1 VSELLRELPGY
12 TAAHLQLSLEALAIA
27 AALSFP
33 LGVWAHRRPRAG
45 PALLAAAGA
54 LQTIP
59 SLALLAFMV
68 PVLAA
73 LGSWTAGAFGFA
85 IPAIGRAPALAA
97 LSLYGTL
104 PILQNVVAGLGGV
117 DPALREAARAM
128 GMTGRQRLWRVEL
141 PLALPVMVAGLR
153 TAAVWVVGTA
163 TLATPVGAP
172 SLGHFIFSGL
182 QTRNY
187 AAVSLGCAAA
197 AALAFAL
204 DRTIGLLQRGVAAG
218 RRGVVAGALAAL
230 AALAVA
236 AGVPGAGGRGA
247 GNGAAAPV
255 MIGAKSFTEQY
266 VLAELLA
273 GWVDREAGAPARVLG
288 SLGSTVLF
296 DALRADEIDVYV
308 DYTGTLWATI
318 LRREGPAPGRAAVLA
333 EVRRALAEEHGV
345 DVAASLGFENAYAL
359 AMRAA
364 QARALGIE
372 TVADLARHAPSL
384 EIGADYEFLTRPEW
398 RALASAYGLA
408 FRAERSMDP
417 SLLYQALAG
426 GQVDVISAF
435 STDGRIAALDLVLL
449 RDERNVIPPYD
460 AIVLVGPRLARE
472 RPEVVEA
479 LGRLEGALDEAAM
492 QRLNGAVDEQGDS
505 PRAAARA
512 WLEARE
518 D

>member
-1 VSELLRELPGY
+1 MSELLRELPGY
-12 TAAHLQLSLEALAIA
+12 AAAHLQLSLAALAIA
-27 AALSFP
+27 TAVSAP
-33 LGVWAHRRPRAG
+33 LGVWASRRPRAG
-45 PALLAAAGA
+45 PALLGVAGA

-73 LGSWTAGAFGFA
+73 LGSWSAGVFGVA

-104 PILQNVVAGLGGV
+104 PILQNVVAGLAGV

-182 QTRNY
+182 QTRNFT
-187 AAVSLGCAAA
+187 AVSLGCVAA

-204 DRTIGLLQRGVAAG
+204 DRVIGLLQRGLAAR
-218 RRGVVAGALAAL
+218 RRGPVAVALAAL
-230 AALAVA
+230 AGLALA
-236 AGVPGAGGRGA
+236 AGLPGAGARGTA
-247 GNGAAAPV
+247 GGVAPV
-255 MIGAKSFTEQY
+255 RIGAKTFSEQY

-273 GWVDREAGAPARVLG
+273 GWLDREAGTPARVLG

-296 DALRADEIDVYV
+296 DALRAGEVDVYV

-318 LRREGPAPGRAAVLA
+318 LGRSDAAADRAAVLA
-333 EVRRALAEEHGV
+333 EVRRVLAEEHGV
-345 DVAASLGFENAYAL
+345 TVAAALGFENAYAL
-359 AMRAA
+359 AMRRDH
-364 QARALGIE
+364 ARTLGIE
-372 TVADLARHAPSL
+372 TIDDLARHAPELS
-384 EIGADYEFLTRPEW
+384 IGADYEFLTRPEW
-398 RALASAYGLA
+398 RALVARYGLA
-408 FRAERSMDP
+408 FRSERSMDS
-417 SLLYQALAG
+417 SLMYQALAG
-426 GQVDVISAF
+426 EQVDVISAF

-449 RDERNVIPPYD
+449 RDERGVIPPYD
-460 AIVLVGPRLARE
+460 AIVLAGARLVRE
-472 RPEVVEA
+472 RPGVLAA
-479 LGRLEGALDEAAM
+479 LGRLEGVLSAEAM
-492 QRLNGAVDEQGDS
+492 QRLNGAVDQEGRT
-505 PRAAARA
+505 PREVARA
-512 WLEARE
+512 WLEAR
-518 D
+518 

>member
-1 VSELLRELPGY
+1 MSELLRELPGY
-12 TAAHLQLSLEALAIA
+12 TAAHLQLSLWALAIA
-27 AALSFP
+27 VAVSAP

-45 PALLAAAGA
+45 PALLAVAGA

-73 LGSWTAGAFGFA
+73 LGSWTASALGFA
-85 IPAIGRAPALAA
+85 VPAIGRAPALAA

-104 PILQNVVAGLGGV
+104 PILQNVVAGLAGV

-172 SLGHFIFSGL
+172 SLGHFIFGGL

-197 AALAFAL
+197 AGLAFAL
-204 DRTIGLLQRGVAAG
+204 DRTIALLERGVAAG
-218 RRGVVAGALAAL
+218 RRGPVVAALAGLAAL
-230 AALAVA
+230 AAVAGLPQAGARGA
-236 AGVPGAGGRGA
+236 AGGP
-247 GNGAAAPV
+247 APV
-255 MIGAKSFTEQY
+255 VIGAKSFTEQY
-266 VLAELLA
+266 VLAEILA
-273 GWVDREAGAPARVLG
+273 GWLDREAGAPTRVLG

-296 DALRADEIDVYV
+296 DALRADEVDVYV

-318 LRREGPAPGRAAVLA
+318 LRRSGPAPDRATLLSA
-333 EVRRALAEEHGV
+333 VRRALADEHGV
-345 DVAASLGFENAYAL
+345 TVAASLGFENAYAL
-359 AMRAA
+359 AMRAER
-364 QARALGIE
+364 ARALGVA
-372 TVADLARHAPSL
+372 TVADLAPHAPGL
-384 EIGADYEFLTRPEW
+384 AIGADYEFLTRPEW

-408 FRAERSMDP
+408 FGSARSMDP
-417 SLLYQALAG
+417 SLMYQALAD

-449 RDERNVIPPYD
+449 RDERGVIPPYD
-460 AIVLVGPRLARE
+460 AVVLAGPRLARE
-472 RPEVVEA
+472 RPEVLAA
-479 LGRLEGALDEAAM
+479 LGRLEGALDAAAM
-492 QRLNGAVDEQGDS
+492 QRLNGAVDQAGRT
-505 PRAAARA
+505 PREVARA
-512 WLEARE
+512 WLAGR
-518 D
+518 

>member
-1 VSELLRELPGY
+1 VSDLLRELPAY
-12 TAAHLQLSLEALAIA
+12 TAAHLQLSLAALAIA
-27 AALSFP
+27 AALSAP
-33 LGVWAHRRPRAG
+33 LGVWASRRPRAG
-45 PALLAAAGA
+45 PALLAVAGA

-73 LGSWTAGAFGFA
+73 LGRWSAHSLGFA
-85 IPAIGRAPALAA
+85 VPAIGVAPALLA

-104 PILQNVVAGLGGV
+104 PILQNVVAGLAGV

-141 PLALPVMVAGLR
+141 PLALPVMIAGLR

-187 AAVSLGCAAA
+187 AAVSVGCLAAG
-197 AALAFAL
+197 ALAFAL
-204 DRTIGLLQRGVAAG
+204 DRAIALLERGVAAR
-218 RRGVVAGALAAL
+218 RRGLAAGALAAL
-230 AALAVA
+230 AALAIA
-236 AGVPGAGGRGA
+236 AGLPWGARRA
-247 GNGAAAPV
+247 PAAAAPV
-255 MIGAKSFTEQY
+255 VIGAKSFTEQY

-273 GWVDREAGAPARVLG
+273 GWLDREAGAPARVLG

-296 DALRADEIDVYV
+296 DALRAGEIDVYA

-318 LRREGPAPGRAAVLA
+318 LGRSGPSPGRAAVLA
-333 EVRRALAEEHGV
+333 EVRRALAEQHGIT
-345 DVAASLGFENAYAL
+345 VAAALGFENAYAL
-359 AMRAA
+359 AMRGER
-364 QARALGIE
+364 ARALGVT
-372 TVADLARHAPSL
+372 TVADLARHAPAL
-384 EIGADYEFLTRPEW
+384 AIGADYEFLARPEW
-398 RALASAYGLA
+398 RALVAAYGLA

-417 SLLYQALAG
+417 SLMYEALAG

-449 RDERNVIPPYD
+449 RDERGVIPPYD
-460 AIVLVGPRLARE
+460 AIVLAGPRLARE
-472 RPEVVEA
+472 RPDVLRA
-479 LGRLEGALDEAAM
+479 LQELEGAIDAETM
-492 QRLNGAVDEQGDS
+492 QRLNGEVDQRGRS
-505 PRAAARA
+505 PRDVAAQ
-512 WLEARE
+512 WLAERRR
-518 D
+518 

>member
-1 VSELLRELPGY
+1 MSELLRELPAY
-12 TAAHLQLSLEALAIA
+12 TAAHLQLSLAALAIA
-27 AALSFP
+27 AGLAAP
-33 LGVWAHRRPRAG
+33 LGVWASRRPRAG

-68 PVLAA
+68 PVLTA
-73 LGSWTAGAFGFA
+73 LGGWSARALGFA
-85 IPAIGRAPALAA
+85 VPAIGRAPALAA

-104 PILQNVVAGLGGV
+104 PILQNVVAGLVGV
-117 DPALREAARAM
+117 DPGLREAARAM
-128 GMTGRQRLWRVEL
+128 GMTGRQRLWRVEI

-172 SLGHFIFSGL
+172 SLGYFIFSGL

-187 AAVSLGCAAA
+187 TAVSLGCLAA

-204 DRTIGLLQRGVAAG
+204 DRVIGGLERGLAAR
-218 RRGVVAGALAAL
+218 RRGLVAAAL
-230 AALAVA
+230 AALAGLALA
-236 AGVPGAGGRGA
+236 AGVPQAGGRGA
-247 GNGAAAPV
+247 GAAPAPV
-255 MIGAKSFTEQY
+255 AIGAKTFTEQY

-273 GWVDREAGAPARVLG
+273 GWIGREAGAPARVLG

-296 DALRADEIDVYV
+296 DALRAGEIDTYV

-318 LRREGPAPGRAAVLA
+318 LRRTEPPPGRAQVLA
-333 EVRRALAEEHGV
+333 EVRRALADGYGV
-345 DVAASLGFENAYAL
+345 TVAAALGFENAYAL
-359 AMRAA
+359 AMRADR
-364 QARALGIE
+364 ARALGVA
-372 TVADLARHAPSL
+372 TVAELAARAPGL
-384 EIGADYEFLTRPEW
+384 AIGADYEFLARPEW

-417 SLLYQALAG
+417 SLMYEALAA

-435 STDGRIAALDLVLL
+435 STDGRIAALGLVLL
-449 RDERNVIPPYD
+449 RDERGVIPPYD

-472 RPEVVEA
+472 RPEVVAA
-479 LGRLEGALDEAAM
+479 LRRLDGAIDASSM
-492 QRLNGAVDEQGDS
+492 QRLNGEVDEHGRS
-505 PRAAARA
+505 PRDVARDWLAAH
-512 WLEARE
+512 
-518 D
+518 